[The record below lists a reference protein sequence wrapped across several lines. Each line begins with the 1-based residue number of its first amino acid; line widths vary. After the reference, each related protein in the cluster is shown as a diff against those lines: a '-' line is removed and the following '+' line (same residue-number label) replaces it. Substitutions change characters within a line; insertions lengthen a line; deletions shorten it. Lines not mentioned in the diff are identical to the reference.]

1 MAELKNNQANLSDF
15 DEYLLSKEYKLPKF
29 KYVHNIAFSRSHYLI
44 ASQGYL
50 FPDQI
55 VFLKNGVSIIKD
67 ICDFKNIKKLSNKK
81 RPVLLIPDKGI
92 LVPKNFKEVNKIYFF
107 RFIHGYFENSQ

>member
-1 MAELKNNQANLSDF
+1 M
-15 DEYLLSKEYKLPKF
+15 
-29 KYVHNIAFSRSHYLI
+29 HNIAFSRSHYLI

-55 VFLKNGVSIIKD
+55 VFLANGISIIKD
-67 ICDFKNIKKLSNKK
+67 ICDLKNIKKLSNKK

-92 LVPKNFKEVNKIYFF
+92 LVPKNFKEVNENILLGLSMVISRIPNNTSIKYLTKKDRYELLNWDLEKHRLKIN
-107 RFIHGYFENSQ
+107 I